1 MDNTPIVFIW
11 NSSFICR
18 DSRRER
24 AQTIND
30 MLALL
35 VGEGEP
41 RKALNSMCFDTLEPK
56 AKPKAPCSTSLRY
69 ILFMVK
75 LPDPAHPDVTPV
87 KVQVPETMLLLTVPC
102 RVSRLPLMVVP
113 DCTVI

>member
-11 NSSFICR
+11 NSNFICR
-18 DSRRER
+18 DSRREC

-41 RKALNSMCFDTLEPK
+41 RKGLNSMCFDTEPK
-56 AKPKAPCSTSLRY
+56 AKSKALYSTSLRY
-69 ILFMVK
+69 ILFIVK

-87 KVQVPETMLLLTVPC
+87 KVQAPETILLLTVPC